1 MSHAF
6 AARSGAASQQ
16 TEPVTVKQQPASGSG
31 ISGFYNTIAAHRFIF
46 PTMVFLVHFLIVQVA
61 ATVAYVYATS
71 NKSSGPYE
79 SALGPPKPVTGIWE
93 NLVGPLRLWDGLW
106 YKQIAEHLY
115 SFGDANAAF
124 WPLLPWVMRYG
135 HNATGLEYEVVGY
148 LFVNLCFLAALI
160 VLYQLIPIDF
170 SNAIARRTLWGLA
183 LFPTSLFFTAVYTEA
198 PFLLFAALCLLC
210 ARKGQWG
217 AAGVVGLLAALTRS
231 QGIMLLA
238 PMAVLFLNQYKFNIR
253 KWFPNIFLA
262 ALPLLGPVI
271 FGWRLEENGYSWRA
285 FIDVQGQWN
294 RASAMPWKTFECATR
309 GCTLIVDAY
318 GEKAP
323 YRARGDDWTWLH
335 ELIRHPSWDLIAGT
349 TWPAGIVHPEF
360 ANWRDAVARGDTLE
374 LVSTLLFIGLAIVGL
389 FKLPLWMS
397 AFVWPPLLVPLFQPS
412 SVHPLMSMPRFG
424 IVLFPL
430 FIVLAMLLKGTWTR
444 IIASGV
450 SVILLILLTMQFAN
464 WYWVS

>member
-16 TEPVTVKQQPASGSG
+16 TEPVAVKQQPASGSG
-31 ISGFYNTIAAHRFIF
+31 IAGFYNAIAAHRFLF
-46 PTMVFLVHFLIVQVA
+46 PTLVFLVHYLIVQLA
-61 ATVAYVYATS
+61 ATIAYIYGTS
-71 NKSSGPYE
+71 NTSSGPYE
-79 SALGPPKPVTGIWE
+79 STLGPPQAMTGFWE

-106 YKQIAEHLY
+106 YKQIAERNY

-124 WPLLPWVMRYG
+124 WPLLPWTMRYG
-135 HNATGLEYEVVGY
+135 HDATGLAYEVVGY

-170 SNAIARRTLWGLA
+170 SNAIARRTLWCLA

-253 KWFPNIFLA
+253 RWFPNIFLA
-262 ALPLLGPVI
+262 ALPVLGPII
-271 FGWRLEENGYSWRA
+271 FGWRLEENGFKWRA
-285 FIDVQGQWN
+285 FIDVQNQWF
-294 RASAMPWKTFECATR
+294 RTSESPIKTFECAVR
-309 GCTLIVDAY
+309 GCNLTLTVYDETKVWAVN
-318 GEKAP
+318 G
-323 YRARGDDWTWLH
+323 ARWDWLH
-335 ELIRHPSWDLIAGT
+335 QLVDNPSLSLVTSHD
-349 TWPAGIVHPEF
+349 
-360 ANWRDAVARGDTLE
+360 WRDLAARSDVLE
-374 LVSTLLFIGLAIVGL
+374 LVLTIFFLILAGIGL

-397 AFVWPPLLVPLFQPS
+397 AFVFPPLIVPLFQPS
-412 SVHPLMSMPRFG
+412 IVHPLMSMPRFG

-430 FIVLAMLLKGTWTR
+430 FIVLAMLLKGSWIR
-444 IIASGV
+444 IAASGV
-450 SVILLILLTMQFAN
+450 SIVLLVLLTMQFAN

>member
-1 MSHAF
+1 
-6 AARSGAASQQ
+6 
-16 TEPVTVKQQPASGSG
+16 
-31 ISGFYNTIAAHRFIF
+31 
-46 PTMVFLVHFLIVQVA
+46 
-61 ATVAYVYATS
+61 
-71 NKSSGPYE
+71 
-79 SALGPPKPVTGIWE
+79 
-93 NLVGPLRLWDGLW
+93 
-106 YKQIAEHLY
+106 
-115 SFGDANAAF
+115 
-124 WPLLPWVMRYG
+124 
-135 HNATGLEYEVVGY
+135 
-148 LFVNLCFLAALI
+148 
-160 VLYQLIPIDF
+160 
-170 SNAIARRTLWGLA
+170 
-183 LFPTSLFFTAVYTEA
+183 
-198 PFLLFAALCLLC
+198 
-210 ARKGQWG
+210 
-217 AAGVVGLLAALTRS
+217 
-231 QGIMLLA
+231 
-238 PMAVLFLNQYKFNIR
+238 
-253 KWFPNIFLA
+253 
-262 ALPLLGPVI
+262 
-271 FGWRLEENGYSWRA
+271 
-285 FIDVQGQWN
+285 
-294 RASAMPWKTFECATR
+294 MPWKTFECATR

-450 SVILLILLTMQFAN
+450 SVIHLILLTMQFAN